1 MEISAAIELYILVTS
16 MLLHRQTFIETNQ
29 RQRTKTSFLDMLKH
43 FSHRTN
49 KQ

>member
-29 RQRTKTSFLDMLKH
+29 RTKTSFLDMLKH